1 MAVPPRLVLPAKRA
15 RTGGPLRALARNPA
29 ALAILGLGACAAA
42 RTSPSG
48 GGGGSGGEGATA
60 TTSSTTPTNGGTGG
74 TGATGST
81 GATGGTTGSAGS
93 GGTTTT
99 STGGAGGGGNGGGT
113 ASGGG
118 GTTSSSGGSGGGG
131 GAPTGRVVTV
141 AGSAAS
147 MLGGVFEEGAGWSV
161 TTIVSTTGAAP
172 AVALDGPGS
181 GIALFRSAADSHLL
195 FSQWNGA
202 TFTAPL
208 AIGMLA
214 VAQGAPSMA
223 YEAGAFP
230 VGYWGSD
237 NKHYFARYVG
247 QGGGWSPVAEAVQPM
262 GGGQSFGSSAP
273 ALASVGGEP
282 YLVHTGTDG
291 KIYEQRRSGNTWTVA
306 APHDVG
312 NAQPT
317 ISPTAIALS
326 GGAEDMLVVYV
337 VAANSQIGWM
347 TRKPGAPPVWNA
359 GALITDALTQDRI
372 AVAALPGGGAV
383 MAFRGLNT
391 NIYTSLYT
399 PGANPPWSAPAPL
412 AAPNYSTPSS
422 PALAPG
428 IGAATAELVFADGA
442 TGKAWHARLLG
453 QTWQSPTQIGGT
465 GVQFVGLSS
474 SP

>member
-1 MAVPPRLVLPAKRA
+1 
-15 RTGGPLRALARNPA
+15 
-29 ALAILGLGACAAA
+29 
-42 RTSPSG
+42 
-48 GGGGSGGEGATA
+48 
-60 TTSSTTPTNGGTGG
+60 
-74 TGATGST
+74 
-81 GATGGTTGSAGS
+81 
-93 GGTTTT
+93 
-99 STGGAGGGGNGGGT
+99 
-113 ASGGG
+113 
-118 GTTSSSGGSGGGG
+118 
-131 GAPTGRVVTV
+131 
-141 AGSAAS
+141 
-147 MLGGVFEEGAGWSV
+147 MLGGVFEEGAGWTV
-161 TTIVSTTGAAP
+161 TTIVSTTSASP
-172 AVALDGPGS
+172 AVVLDGSAS

-237 NKHYFARYVG
+237 NKHSFARYIG

-273 ALASVGGEP
+273 AIASVGGEP

-291 KIYEQRRSGNTWTVA
+291 KIYEQQRSGNAWTVA
-306 APHDVG
+306 VPHDVG

-326 GGAEDMLVVYV
+326 GGNEDMLVVYV
-337 VAANSQIGWM
+337 TSANSQIGWM

-399 PGANPPWSAPAPL
+399 PGANPAWGAPAPL
-412 AAPNYSTPSS
+412 AAPNYATPST

-428 IGAATAELVFADGA
+428 IGAATAELVFADSA
-442 TGKAWHARLLG
+442 TGKAWHSRLVG

-474 SP
+474 AP